1 MDMMETKNG
10 GLIPHFIP
18 SILFIL
24 SVALNVV
31 TGQLRW
37 ALIICQE
44 VRPGRR
50 PSQKVQPLTGLPV
63 IDMAPPKANRIAGH
77 LGPVP
82 HFPPVADRYC
92 LSPSNHQKG
101 LGLAFSAIGLGFH
114 GTV

>member
-1 MDMMETKNG
+1 MDMMETRNG

-63 IDMAPPKANRIAGH
+63 MDMAAAEGESNRRPFRTKA
-77 LGPVP
+77 P
-82 HFPPVADRYC
+82 
-92 LSPSNHQKG
+92 
-101 LGLAFSAIGLGFH
+101 FSARGR
-114 GTV
+114 